1 MPAESPD
8 LATIKSQL
16 DVLTRLLTGGA
27 TAVLMLRT
35 RLHPLLLMGGAA
47 ALAVAGWL

>member
-1 MPAESPD
+1 VSA
-8 LATIKSQL
+8 
-16 DVLTRLLTGGA
+16 A

-35 RLHPLLLMGGAA
+35 RLHPLLILGGAA